1 MNTTKNTT
9 TAAPVADSE
18 GRRCYTYIIAVSGRL
33 WSLCVSEWWGTPDEM
48 RTNAAS
54 MATAARIFRHS
65 AAVAVY
71 ELRNDD
77 YLYFVHGCE
86 LPGTNDAPASFH
98 RYNMPVIRRNCANK

>member
-1 MNTTKNTT
+1 MNTNTNT
-9 TAAPVADSE
+9 RPAAVTE
-18 GRRCYTYIIAVSGRL
+18 EKTGRRCYTYILAVSGRL
-33 WSLCVSEWWGTPDEM
+33 WSLCASEWWGTPEEM

-54 MATAARIFRHS
+54 MTTAARIFRHS

-77 YLYFVHGCE
+77 YFYLVHGCE

-98 RYNMPVIRRNCANK
+98 RYAVPVIRRQNAN

>member
-18 GRRCYTYIIAVSGRL
+18 DRRCYTYIIAVSGRL
-33 WSLCVSEWWGTPDEM
+33 WSLCASEWWGTPDEM

-77 YLYFVHGCE
+77 YFYFVHGCE
-86 LPGTNDAPASFH
+86 LPGTNDAPATFH
-98 RYNMPVIRRNCANK
+98 RYAPPVIRRQCANK

>member
-33 WSLCVSEWWGTPDEM
+33 WSLCASEWWGTPNEM

-71 ELRNDD
+71 ELRTDD
-77 YLYFVHGCE
+77 YFYFVHGCE
-86 LPGTNDAPASFH
+86 LPGTNDAPATFH
-98 RYNMPVIRRNCANK
+98 RYAPPVIRRQSANK